1 MAEGGPRFAKPGNS
15 APCLQRTPSLPT
27 CRMAHLLLEL
37 HVLSNGS
44 EVVQKGVCLTRS
56 GNEEHLGAEVSR
68 DIQTMRDVSTSEF

>member
-1 MAEGGPRFAKPGNS
+1 
-15 APCLQRTPSLPT
+15 
-27 CRMAHLLLEL
+27 MAHLLLEL